1 MPRAEEAR
9 RLEAASRSDDPTLEF
24 GAEFVSGSG
33 PVELCNA
40 RRADNGSTPAWKASE
55 RARLR
60 DGNRFF
66 EVDDR
71 PLSPL
76 LLHAIADSI
85 SLRGC
90 AWSKLGFNPHLGLPS
105 MPSVGIDLL
114 DRIFISKKIG
124 IDESMI
130 FALISFF
137 FLERR

>member
-1 MPRAEEAR
+1 MVVARGSRSRFLLRVEEAR
-9 RLEAASRSDDPTLEF
+9 RLAASRSDDPTLEF

-55 RARLR
+55 RAKFR

-85 SLRGC
+85 L
-90 AWSKLGFNPHLGLPS
+90 AWMRLVEARL
-105 MPSVGIDLL
+105 
-114 DRIFISKKIG
+114 
-124 IDESMI
+124 
-130 FALISFF
+130 
-137 FLERR
+137 